1 MKKLVILRE
10 SFCVPL
16 PNNLKMKFATLFFIV
31 SMFQTNAN
39 SYSNEDVKITLSLQN
54 VKLEKVFHRIETIT
68 DYKFVYKDKEIEYNK
83 QVSIKADKQPLTVV
97 LDQLFSK
104 TGIKYN
110 MSEKHIVLK
119 AHPKENEILISEE
132 DQQSIEVTGVVLDK
146 NGDPLPGTNVIEKGT
161 TNGVT
166 SDFDGNFSIKVSD
179 KNAIIEVSFI
189 GFDTKDYPLN
199 GQTSIKVVLEENM
212 SELDEVV
219 VVGYGAQK
227 KQTVVGSVTT
237 AKGTDLVR
245 AGNVGSVSETLTGL
259 MPGVSTMQAAGQPGS
274 TGADILIRGQSTW
287 TNNTPLYLVDG
298 VERDFNDLDPNEIE
312 SISILKDA
320 SAAAVFGVKGANG
333 VVLVTTKRGK
343 EGETKVNFS
352 SSWGIKEPTMDTN
365 YYMDYATTLEHYNE
379 AAMNDGLYR
388 SIYPQS
394 EIDMWRDPNR
404 DKRFYSYTTWVDELL
419 TTGTTSQYNLNISGG
434 NNFVKYF
441 ASLGYQYDGDIF
453 KIEEQ
458 DQFDPRTYQKK
469 YNWRTNL
476 DFNFSKSTVFKV
488 GLAGNFKNWNGNVIT
503 QGTNNGIASGGG
515 DSFTRIWQTPLIG
528 TAPIIEGDLLGTEQ
542 GAVVNPNFYRMEKEG
557 QWRKRTNTMYTD
569 FALEQDITPQV
580 KASAKVSYNY
590 SQAYSSNT
598 RKNLLYFYPNAD
610 KTGFEQEGDP
620 DAVQEPLRV
629 SPENIS
635 GSSSSLYYE
644 LRLNYNQTFDAHRV
658 GAMGLFNRRK
668 AQSGVNFP
676 RYEESWVGRVTYG
689 YDDKYLFETNGAYNG
704 NENWAPGLRFGFFPS
719 MAAGWVISKENF
731 FEENLGFI
739 NYLKFRY
746 SYGKVGEDK
755 GIGNDRFLY
764 QSTYTSESAGNASLY
779 YGDPLS
785 NQGPIYREGSP
796 AVPENTWE
804 TAIKQD
810 LGVEFATVNNKLRG
824 SVEFF
829 DEKREGIIMPRRTT
843 APWYGNQ
850 APKAN
855 IGKTKNHGIDMELK
869 WNSNI
874 GDDFR
879 YSISGNVSISESRVV
894 ERDDPIATAEHQ
906 KDAGKPIGWQSGHI
920 HDGLYQS
927 WDDVYN
933 STQSSYAANLIP
945 GSLNFVDYNG
955 DGIIDQFDQVPI
967 NNPRFA
973 TKTFAFN
980 IGVSYKNISV
990 NALFNGMWDISKYL
1004 ADTYLFE
1011 YSSAGTTSFQLLNNE
1026 QLDAWSPS
1034 NPNGVHPALH
1044 TATNTHDRQASTYM
1058 NRSSTFLRFRTLEVK
1073 YKFSKAVMKKIGVLD
1088 SFEIYMNGNNLY
1100 TWSALPDEF
1109 DPEQRQLTVYP
1120 ITKRYNFGLRMS
1132 F

>member
-1 MKKLVILRE
+1 
-10 SFCVPL
+10 
-16 PNNLKMKFATLFFIV
+16 
-31 SMFQTNAN
+31 
-39 SYSNEDVKITLSLQN
+39 
-54 VKLEKVFHRIETIT
+54 
-68 DYKFVYKDKEIEYNK
+68 
-83 QVSIKADKQPLTVV
+83 
-97 LDQLFSK
+97 
-104 TGIKYN
+104 
-110 MSEKHIVLK
+110 
-119 AHPKENEILISEE
+119 
-132 DQQSIEVTGVVLDK
+132 
-146 NGDPLPGTNVIEKGT
+146 
-161 TNGVT
+161 
-166 SDFDGNFSIKVSD
+166 
-179 KNAIIEVSFI
+179 
-189 GFDTKDYPLN
+189 
-199 GQTSIKVVLEENM
+199 
-212 SELDEVV
+212 
-219 VVGYGAQK
+219 
-227 KQTVVGSVTT
+227 
-237 AKGTDLVR
+237 
-245 AGNVGSVSETLTGL
+245 
-259 MPGVSTMQAAGQPGS
+259 
-274 TGADILIRGQSTW
+274 
-287 TNNTPLYLVDG
+287 
-298 VERDFNDLDPNEIE
+298 
-312 SISILKDA
+312 
-320 SAAAVFGVKGANG
+320 
-333 VVLVTTKRGK
+333 
-343 EGETKVNFS
+343 
-352 SSWGIKEPTMDTN
+352 
-365 YYMDYATTLEHYNE
+365 
-379 AAMNDGLYR
+379 
-388 SIYPQS
+388 
-394 EIDMWRDPNR
+394 
-404 DKRFYSYTTWVDELL
+404 
-419 TTGTTSQYNLNISGG
+419 
-434 NNFVKYF
+434 
-441 ASLGYQYDGDIF
+441 
-453 KIEEQ
+453 
-458 DQFDPRTYQKK
+458 
-469 YNWRTNL
+469 
-476 DFNFSKSTVFKV
+476 
-488 GLAGNFKNWNGNVIT
+488 
-503 QGTNNGIASGGG
+503 
-515 DSFTRIWQTPLIG
+515 
-528 TAPIIEGDLLGTEQ
+528 
-542 GAVVNPNFYRMEKEG
+542 
-557 QWRKRTNTMYTD
+557 
-569 FALEQDITPQV
+569 
-580 KASAKVSYNY
+580 
-590 SQAYSSNT
+590 
-598 RKNLLYFYPNAD
+598 
-610 KTGFEQEGDP
+610 
-620 DAVQEPLRV
+620 
-629 SPENIS
+629 
-635 GSSSSLYYE
+635 SSLYYE

-668 AQSGVNFP
+668 AQSGFNFP